1 MMASGEIRL
10 STMTMRQMPVLAQS
24 QASQSG
30 QPIDMSPSADGFAPI
45 VVNASTTNS
54 SVTYGAQQTGNFACG
69 SGTCY
74 WQMGSYVNTQF
85 SFPLRGATLQVKGP
99 GIPNGSKWTQTYIGT
114 GLDDTGQPI
123 QDCSDA
129 CPFYTG
135 PGTNSQNFFDASA
148 RYDSSA
154 NWFALT
160 TLVGP
165 NGNPIVTFTWG
176 FQLSSGGI
184 LLTLPQVVPQ

>member
-10 STMTMRQMPVLAQS
+10 STTTMRQMPVLAQS
-24 QASQSG
+24 QASQRG
-30 QPIDMSPSADGFAPI
+30 QPIDMSPPADGFAPI

-148 RYDSSA
+148 RYASSA

-160 TLVGP
+160 TL
-165 NGNPIVTFTWG
+165 
-176 FQLSSGGI
+176 
-184 LLTLPQVVPQ
+184 